1 MTPNW
6 IVSAPARMLYILFI
20 CFSTDVVS
28 LPSVSP
34 SIKTLSIQGLR
45 EIPDMTSR
53 QKGVNSLHFTGTV
66 ANFWKL
72 PFWNLSLTEAITD
85 PLEWLLRSGKC
96 QGFPSCLP
104 RGECMYLGKGQFVL
118 LLVLDFPERGQPHR
132 SKLKLATCTCQCFI
146 NPIWRPLPPL

>member
-1 MTPNW
+1 MCPL
-6 IVSAPARMLYILFI
+6 VFAPARILYILFI
-20 CFSTDVVS
+20 CFSTDFVS

-34 SIKTLSIQGLR
+34 SVKTLSIQGLR

-66 ANFWKL
+66 ACNFWKL
-72 PFWNLSLTEAITD
+72 PFWNLPLTKAITD
-85 PLEWLLRSGKC
+85 PLEWLLRSGEC

-132 SKLKLATCTCQCFI
+132 RSKVKLATCVSQCFT
-146 NPIWRPLPPL
+146 